1 MKRATEQDYYER
13 IIRTLVY
20 IQQHLDSDLDLEQL
34 ASIAKFS
41 RFHFHRVFH
50 GLVGESL
57 QQHIRRLRLERAAQ
71 ELKRG
76 SEPVIQVALGAG
88 FETHEAFTRAFKAM
102 FETSPSDFRASH
114 KPAPESLSGTHFD
127 NVKGFH
133 LPDYGNP
140 LQVEVKDITPM
151 RVVFLRHVG
160 PYSEVGATWSRLMA
174 WAGQRGL
181 LGPSMRTIG
190 IVHDDPA
197 ITAADKIR
205 YDACVVVN
213 RPVQAEGEFG
223 VLELP
228 GGRHAVAT
236 HRGPYENLS
245 ETYQRIYG
253 AWLPKSGY
261 ELGDTPAFEQY
272 LNSPQ
277 STKPEDL
284 VTVIYVPIK

>member
-1 MKRATEQDYYER
+1 MKNTTEQDYYER
-13 IIRTLVY
+13 VIRSLVY
-20 IQQHLDSDLDLEQL
+20 IQQHLDADLDLEQL
-34 ASIAKFS
+34 AAIANFS

-57 QQHIRRLRLERAAQ
+57 KQYIRRLRLERAAL

-76 SEPVIQVALGAG
+76 SEPVIQIALHAG

-102 FETSPSDFRASH
+102 FETSPSDYRAAH

-127 NVKGFH
+127 NLQGFH
-133 LPDYGNP
+133 PPDYGDP
-140 LQVEVKDITPM
+140 LQVEVKEISPM

-160 PYSEVGATWSRLMA
+160 PYSEVGATWSRLMS
-174 WAGQRGL
+174 WAGPRGL
-181 LGPSMRTIG
+181 LGPSMKTFG

-197 ITAADKIR
+197 VTAADKIR
-205 YDACVVVN
+205 YDACVVVT
-213 RPVQAEGEFG
+213 RPVKAEGEFG

-236 HRGPYENLS
+236 HRGPYETLS
-245 ETYQRIYG
+245 QTYQRLYG

-277 STKPEDL
+277 SAKPEDL
-284 VTVIYVPIK
+284 MTLIHVPIK